1 MGQSRSQCTQHLET
15 AVCLTPKMYIAIDAE
30 NGTDLATRMDLAM
43 QQMREGIKAGQEETA
58 LKLARSGRRVGR
70 ETRTSFPSARSNGV
84 EQAASSSISQLK
96 KEREW
101 MPYPVQ
107 KMQSSKVSFPQEVA
121 NQAGG
126 SLRGRLGPV
135 HVEEYDL
142 ADDSDDERWIE
153 KEERAAKC
161 YAKTRA

>member
-1 MGQSRSQCTQHLET
+1 
-15 AVCLTPKMYIAIDAE
+15 
-30 NGTDLATRMDLAM
+30 
-43 QQMREGIKAGQEETA
+43 
-58 LKLARSGRRVGR
+58 
-70 ETRTSFPSARSNGV
+70 
-84 EQAASSSISQLK
+84 
-96 KEREW
+96 

-121 NQAGG
+121 DQAGG

-153 KEERAAKC
+153 QQSAMRKREREVSTQENGGVAAV
-161 YAKTRA
+161 AE

>member
-1 MGQSRSQCTQHLET
+1 M
-15 AVCLTPKMYIAIDAE
+15 I
-30 NGTDLATRMDLAM
+30 
-43 QQMREGIKAGQEETA
+43 
-58 LKLARSGRRVGR
+58 GR
-70 ETRTSFPSARSNGV
+70 ETRTSFASARTNGV
-84 EQAASSSISQLK
+84 DQASSSSISQLK

-121 NQAGG
+121 DQAGG